1 MTRAQ
6 NRHLTLDL
14 TPGCK
19 LFHGDAPMHIGRVA
33 KKIGLTPD
41 AIRFYERN
49 SLLPHPTRSAGGFRQ
64 YADSDLETLRF
75 IRQAQHL
82 GFSLKEVRELV
93 ALRSSRLQP
102 CAPVCLRVEKKLLQ
116 VRQKLSD
123 LRRLQR
129 ELQKALHICRK
140 ELHRKNGRCPL
151 LSGAKQNRREQNCPE
166 SAA

>member
-1 MTRAQ
+1 
-6 NRHLTLDL
+6 
-14 TPGCK
+14 
-19 LFHGDAPMHIGRVA
+19 MHIGRVA

-49 SLLPHPTRSAGGFRQ
+49 SLLPHPSRSAGGFRQ
-64 YADSDLETLRF
+64 YADSDVETLRF

-102 CAPVCLRVEKKLLQ
+102 CAPVCTRLEKKLLQ

-123 LRRLQR
+123 LSTLQR
-129 ELQKALHICRK
+129 ELQTALRSCKK
-140 ELHRKNGRCPL
+140 ELHRQNSRCPL
-151 LSGAKQNRREQNCPE
+151 LTGAKQSRAEN
-166 SAA
+166 AT

>member
-1 MTRAQ
+1 MTSAQ
-6 NRHLTLDL
+6 NRHLTLDS

-19 LFHGDAPMHIGRVA
+19 LFFGDAPMHIGRVA

-49 SLLPHPTRSAGGFRQ
+49 SLLPRPSRSAGGFRQ
-64 YADSDLETLRF
+64 YADTDVEALRF

-82 GFSLKEVRELV
+82 GFSLKEIRELV

-102 CAPVCLRVEKKLLQ
+102 CAPVCVRLEKKLLQ
-116 VRQKLSD
+116 VQHKLSD
-123 LRRLQR
+123 LRTLQR
-129 ELQKALHICRK
+129 ELQTALHTCKK

-151 LSGAKQNRREQNCPE
+151 LTGAQQNRSEN
-166 SAA
+166 AA